1 MAEKTPVTI
10 ERPAYCGYMVRFK
23 TTKNGLTGPGGAL
36 VFNTHNSALRAIKKV
51 WRENWE
57 EIDGTI
63 EVVPVFY
70 GKMPSEVLR

>member
-1 MAEKTPVTI
+1 MAKITPVQI
-10 ERPAYCGYMVRFK
+10 ERSAYSGYMVRFK
-23 TTKNGLTGPGGAL
+23 TTQNALTGPGGAL